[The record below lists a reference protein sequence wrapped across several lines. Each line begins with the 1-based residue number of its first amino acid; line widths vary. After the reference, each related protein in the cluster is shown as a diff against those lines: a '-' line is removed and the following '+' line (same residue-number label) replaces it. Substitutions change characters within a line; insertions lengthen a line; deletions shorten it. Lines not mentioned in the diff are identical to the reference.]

1 MLSINREIK
10 LNLRMRTTIMRK
22 DMKKG
27 RIMKD
32 KRMMMRSMVEVIAR
46 V

>member
-1 MLSINREIK
+1 
-10 LNLRMRTTIMRK
+10 MRTTILRK

-32 KRMMMRSMVEVIAR
+32 KRMMMRSMVEGIAR

>member
-10 LNLRMRTTIMRK
+10 LNLRMRTTILRK

-32 KRMMMRSMVEVIAR
+32 KRMMMRSMVEGIAR

>member
-10 LNLRMRTTIMRK
+10 LNLRMRTKIMRK

-27 RIMKD
+27 RIMKG
-32 KRMMMRSMVEVIAR
+32 KRMMMRSMVEGIAR